1 MEKYNFGEDENYL
14 LSQNLVGAKDFE
26 MLTLAE
32 QYAFTVRAL
41 QFEQGG
47 YKIEQFNLNTLIG
60 LHQHLFQDIYQFAG
74 KIRDVQLVKGT
85 TRFCQMQFIG
95 SELIRIF
102 DELAHESDWLNVE
115 DAVIR
120 LAYYKSELN
129 IIHPFREGNGR
140 TIRLFIHALAL
151 SRGFDWQYS
160 DMDKEQ
166 YMNAMIQSV
175 FNTKSLEQLFRETV
189 TTI

>member
-26 MLTLAE
+26 MLTIAE
-32 QYAFTVRAL
+32 QYAFTVKAL
-41 QFEQGG
+41 QFEQGN
-47 YKIEQFNLNTLIG
+47 YKIEQFNLNTLRG
-60 LHQHLFQDIYQFAG
+60 LHQHLFQDIYRFAG

-102 DELAHESDWLNVE
+102 GELAHESDWLNVE

-151 SRGFDWQYS
+151 SRGFEWQYS

-189 TTI
+189 TII